1 MFTVE
6 QIKTAHSKVK
16 SGADFPS
23 YIKEIKAM
31 GVTHYE
37 TFVSDGHIN
46 YHGDNNHSALVP
58 AKYDAIEIT
67 NNSNPEQ
74 FKLELLAHQKGKTDF
89 LTFIK
94 MCADYGI
101 EKWEVNIESMT
112 CIYYDVAGN
121 EILKE
126 EIPQ

>member
-16 SGADFPS
+16 SGANFPS
-23 YIKEIKAM
+23 YIKEIKSM

-46 YHGDNNHSALVP
+46 YYGDNNHSALVP

-67 NNSNPEQ
+67 INSNPEQ
-74 FKLELLAHQKGKTDF
+74 FKLELLAHQEGKTDF

-101 EKWEVNIESMT
+101 EKWEVNMERMT
-112 CIYYDVAGN
+112 CIYYDVKGN